1 MGIQY
6 CEIVMLSEALP
17 TPESIHP
24 SLWRASQLARSS
36 TRCID
41 TGHPVLSAQ
50 LPGGGWPAGSLV
62 ELHLRQPGT
71 GELRLLQPVLA
82 AAGKRR
88 VVMIQPPHVPN
99 SIALAAM
106 GLNPSQ
112 VIWVQPERTADALW
126 AAEQVLRN
134 GGCHALLFW
143 QSHIRNE
150 SLRRL
155 NLAAADGESLF
166 FLFRPLAAAQDASPA
181 PLRLAVHPALG
192 GVEVEVLKRRGP
204 QRETALFLPLSPSF
218 IHRHAPVDRP
228 LSTPAPA
235 RSLRTELV
243 G

>member
-6 CEIVMLSEALP
+6 CEIVMLPETRSV
-17 TPESIHP
+17 PESIHP
-24 SLWRASQLARSS
+24 SVWRASQLARSS
-36 TRCID
+36 TRCVD
-41 TGHPVLSAQ
+41 TGFPLLSAQ
-50 LPGGGWPAGSLV
+50 LPGGGWPTSSLV

-82 AAGKRR
+82 RAGKLR
-88 VVMIQPPHVPN
+88 VMMVQPPHIPN
-99 SIALAAM
+99 AIALAAM

-112 VIWVQPERTADALW
+112 IVWIQPDRTADALW

-143 QSHIRNE
+143 QSHIRSE

-155 NLAAADGESLF
+155 NLAAAEGESLF

-181 PLRLAVHPALG
+181 PLRLAVHPVLG
-192 GVEVEVLKRRGP
+192 GVELEFLKRRGP

-218 IHRHAPVDRP
+218 VHRHASVDRP
-228 LSTPAPA
+228 LLTPAPA
-235 RSLRTELV
+235 RGLRTQLV
-243 G
+243 E

>member
-1 MGIQY
+1 
-6 CEIVMLSEALP
+6 MLTMTHS

-24 SLWRASQLARSS
+24 SLWRASQLGRSH

-50 LPGGGWPAGSLV
+50 LPGGGWPTGSMV

-71 GELRLLQPVLA
+71 GELRLLQPALA

-88 VVMIQPPHVPN
+88 IMLIQPPHVPN
-99 SIALAAM
+99 AIALAAM

-112 VIWVQPERTADALW
+112 VTWVQPERAADALW
-126 AAEQVLRN
+126 AAEHVLRS

-143 QSHIRNE
+143 PGQIRNE

-155 NLAAADGESLF
+155 GLAAAQGESLF
-166 FLFRPLAAAQDASPA
+166 FLFRPLAAAQEASPA
-181 PLRLAVHPALG
+181 PLRLGVRPAPG
-192 GVEVEVLKRRGP
+192 GIEIDFLKRRGP
-204 QRETALFLPLSPSF
+204 RRDTALFLPLFLPLSPVF
-218 IHRHAPVDRP
+218 VHRHAPVDRP
-228 LSTPAPA
+228 SSTPAPA
-235 RSLRTELV
+235 RGLRTELV

>member
-6 CEIVMLSEALP
+6 CEIVMLPETRS

-24 SLWRASQLARSS
+24 SIWRASQLARSS
-36 TRCID
+36 TRCVD
-41 TGHPVLSAQ
+41 TGFPVLSAQ
-50 LPGGGWPAGSLV
+50 LPGGGWPASSLV

-82 AAGKRR
+82 GAGKRR
-88 VVMIQPPHVPN
+88 VMMVQPPHIPN
-99 SIALAAM
+99 AIALAAM

-112 VIWVQPERTADALW
+112 IVWIQPDRTADALW

-143 QSHIRNE
+143 QSHIRSE

-155 NLAAADGESLF
+155 NLAAAEGESLF

-181 PLRLAVHPALG
+181 PLRLAVHPVLG
-192 GVEVEVLKRRGP
+192 GVELEFLKRRGP

-218 IHRHAPVDRP
+218 VHRHASVDRP
-228 LSTPAPA
+228 LLTPAPA
-235 RSLRTELV
+235 RGLRTQLV
-243 G
+243 E

>member
-1 MGIQY
+1 
-6 CEIVMLSEALP
+6 MLPVIHS
-17 TPESIHP
+17 TPESIHS

-36 TRCID
+36 TRCFD
-41 TGHPVLSAQ
+41 TGHPILSAQ
-50 LPGGGWPAGSLV
+50 LPGRGWPTGSLV

-99 SIALAAM
+99 SLALAAM
-106 GLNPSQ
+106 GVNPSQ
-112 VIWVQPERTADALW
+112 VLWIQPDRTADALW

-134 GGCHALLFW
+134 SGCHALLFW
-143 QSHIRNE
+143 QSHIRSE

-181 PLRLAVHPALG
+181 QLRLAVHPVLG
-192 GVEVEVLKRRGP
+192 GVDVELLKRRGP
-204 QRETALFLPLSPSF
+204 QRETKLFLPLSPSF
-218 IHRHAPVDRP
+218 VHRHASMDRHQ
-228 LSTPAPA
+228 STPAPT
-235 RSLRTELV
+235 RSLRTQLV
-243 G
+243 E

>member
-1 MGIQY
+1 
-6 CEIVMLSEALP
+6 MLPKIHS

-24 SLWRASQLARSS
+24 SLWRASQLGRSS
-36 TRCID
+36 TRCVD
-41 TGHPVLSAQ
+41 TGYPVLSAQ
-50 LPGGGWPAGSLV
+50 LPGGGWPTSSIV

-71 GELRLLQPVLA
+71 GELRLLQPALA

-88 VVMIQPPHVPN
+88 VMMIQPPHVPN

-112 VIWVQPERTADALW
+112 VTWVQPDRTTDALW
-126 AAEQVLRN
+126 AAEQVLRS

-143 QSHIRNE
+143 PGHIRNE

-155 NLAAADGESLF
+155 SLAAADGESLF
-166 FLFRPLAAAQDASPA
+166 FLFRPLAASQDASPA
-181 PLRLAVHPALG
+181 PLRLGVRPALG
-192 GVEVEVLKRRGP
+192 GVEIDFLKRRGP

-218 IHRHAPVDRP
+218 VHRHALVDRTV
-228 LSTPAPA
+228 STPAPA

-243 G
+243 E

>member
-1 MGIQY
+1 MNIQY
-6 CEIVMLSEALP
+6 CEVDMLSEIHL

-24 SLWRASQLARSS
+24 SLWRASQLGRSS
-36 TRCID
+36 TRCVD

-50 LPGGGWPAGSLV
+50 LPGGGWPTGSMV

-71 GELRLLQPVLA
+71 GELRLLQPALA

-88 VVMIQPPHVPN
+88 VMMIQPPHVPN

-112 VIWVQPERTADALW
+112 VIWVQPDRTSDALW
-126 AAEQVLRN
+126 AAEQVLQS

-143 QSHIRNE
+143 QGHIRNE

-155 NLAAADGESLF
+155 NLASAAGESLF

-181 PLRLAVHPALG
+181 SLRLAVRPVLG
-192 GVEVEVLKRRGP
+192 GVKVDFLKRRGP

-218 IHRHAPVDRP
+218 VHRHAPVDRST
-228 LSTPAPA
+228 STPAPA

-243 G
+243 E